1 MRHAVLV
8 ITDMNER
15 KLAEQELVAAKETA
29 EASSR
34 AKSEFLANMSHE
46 LRTPLNAVIG
56 FAEVIAGE
64 MFGPVGT
71 PRYKGYAE
79 MIRVSGAHLLQI
91 IADILD
97 LAKIEADH
105 VVLDER
111 PVSVPEVLAMCD
123 TLVATRADEA
133 GVGSG
138 IRAAPGLPHLVA
150 DELRL
155 KQIVLN
161 LLSNAVKFSPPGSEV
176 QLAAERRP
184 DGGIDIVDPRSR
196 LRHDGGRSRLG
207 RAAVPS
213 GQQRD
218 REAQRRHRTWAA
230 AREAADRAAWRRS
243 SRSTA
248 RPARARSRAFAFPPR
263 AARRSARRRRSD
275 SATS

>member
-1 MRHAVLV
+1 
-8 ITDMNER
+8 
-15 KLAEQELVAAKETA
+15 
-29 EASSR
+29 
-34 AKSEFLANMSHE
+34 MSHE

-111 PVSVPEVLAMCD
+111 PVSVRGARQCD

-133 GVGSG
+133 GVRSGS
-138 IRAAPGLPHLVA
+138 ALPPSLPHLVA
-150 DELRL
+150 DELRSSRSCSIFCRTRSV
-155 KQIVLN
+155 QP
-161 LLSNAVKFSPPGSEV
+161 AGSEV
-176 QLAAERRP
+176 QLAADAP
-184 DGGIDIVDPRSR
+184 DGGIDIVIRDHGCGMTVTKSP
-196 LRHDGGRSRLG
+196 G

-218 REAQRRHRTWAA
+218 REAQRGTGLGLPLAKGY
-230 AREAADRAAWRRS
+230 RAAWRA
-243 SRSTA
+243 A
-248 RPARARSRAFAFPPR
+248 RDRQRARQGHGRARSLSRRAQRDGALGRVSRLSYFLR
-263 AARRSARRRRSD
+263 
-275 SATS
+275 T